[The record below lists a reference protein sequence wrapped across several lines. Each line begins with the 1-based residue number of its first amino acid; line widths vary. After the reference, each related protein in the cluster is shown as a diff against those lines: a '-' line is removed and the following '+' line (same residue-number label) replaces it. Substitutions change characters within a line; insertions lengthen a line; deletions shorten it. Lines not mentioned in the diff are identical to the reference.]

1 VVVISEN
8 VDTVKL
14 GHELSFMAA
23 WSETQTRLQTCGT
36 FSSDVQAAFGDAR
49 CSAVGVLGS

>member
-1 VVVISEN
+1 MVFSEN

-23 WSETQTRLQTCGT
+23 WSETQTCKLVKDERPGSIQTSRLHSETHNVALLQ
-36 FSSDVQAAFGDAR
+36 
-49 CSAVGVLGS
+49 